1 MVKLLMNF
9 LGIDIVKMVNLSIA
23 CFVGKGR
30 PVLEWSVRVRVAA
43 GAARGIAYLHEDC
56 KFVNS

>member
-1 MVKLLMNF
+1 MNF
-9 LGIDIVKMVNLSIA
+9 LRIDIVKMVNLSIA

-30 PVLEWSVRVRVAA
+30 PVQEWSVRVRIVA
-43 GAARGIAYLHEDC
+43 GAGRVIAHLHEDC